1 MSATKGGPTVFKR
14 ATRETV
20 KARIAIQGP
29 TGSGKTYSALG
40 IATGLAGDG
49 KVAVIDTEKGSAST
63 YANRFDFD
71 VLELGPPFDPD
82 RYVAAIEEASRAGY
96 AVIVVDS
103 LSHAWF
109 DEGGVLDIVDKASA
123 RTGNKFAAWAS
134 GTPKQNALIN
144 AVVRCPVHIIATIRS
159 KMEYAQE
166 KDDKGRS
173 VVRKI
178 GLGPVQRDN
187 VEYEFAIVGEIALDH
202 SITFTKSRFEALQ
215 DKSYN
220 KPGADLGRTILAE
233 LQGTEPEVLAGGGGQ
248 PGTTATT
255 APRQASTTSTAGTGG
270 RSRAKPTTPVPA
282 APQKDEWQEI
292 GERVQAGLEEREKGE
307 SAARVTMSNLKA
319 WLSEN
324 VTMGMLDKVAA
335 RTFHDAMYTTDIH
348 DNDRNVILA
357 FINSGKIKDLNT
369 QVKEWTIRLHDIIR
383 QVNDAKRNKD
393 LNEALP
399 GGSNSRAVR
408 RWPNKM
414 TGRY

>member
-1 MSATKGGPTVFKR
+1 MSGFKK

-20 KARIAIQGP
+20 KARIAVQGP

-40 IATGLAGDG
+40 IATGLAAGG

-96 AVIVVDS
+96 AVVVVDS

-173 VVRKI
+173 VVRKL

-215 DKSYN
+215 DRSFN
-220 KPGADLGRTILAE
+220 KPGADLGRIILAE
-233 LQGTEPEVLAGGGGQ
+233 LQGDPEVGGLGGK
-248 PGTTATT
+248 PEGSNVTTRPA
-255 APRQASTTSTAGTGG
+255 ASSTTTGG
-270 RSRAKPTTPVPA
+270 EARSRATTTA
-282 APQKDEWQEI
+282 APSVAPRHADPDIKQ
-292 GERVQAGLEEREKGE
+292 EREKAKAKPKDGRQVAE
-307 SAARVTMSNLKA
+307 QILKVQPSLATWDA
-319 WLSEN
+319 WLEQN
-324 VTMGMLDKVAA
+324 VKMGMVEELTATKLRIALDYKELHESDVTLAKEYILSDKKPDKNQAA
-335 RTFHDAMYTTDIH
+335 VNAIARLQQIA
-348 DNDRNVILA
+348 NDRKTV
-357 FINSGKIKDLNT
+357 NSGADLKEAVT
-369 QVKEWTIRLHDIIR
+369 QK
-383 QVNDAKRNKD
+383 N
-393 LNEALP
+393 
-399 GGSNSRAVR
+399 RAVR
-408 RWPNKM
+408 KYPKM
-414 TGRY
+414 TGRYGY